1 MPECRAPNQRLIFW
15 RETLVKPPCL
25 VWGFSHVFTSEMAGD
40 GDKNVDRHRDSVAS
54 SDDRLLQRCSPA
66 NVGCYPWGRGCPRVR
81 VMGEDSIGMAPSKWW
96 DLYIHIHIHIYIMY
110 IYIFVYIYVYI
121 YIYICDY
128 FSVYEYVYIYI
139 YMFRSCLAL
148 IPSPY

>member
-40 GDKNVDRHRDSVAS
+40 GDKNVMDRHRDSVAS

-81 VMGEDSIGMAPSKWW
+81 AMGEDSIGMA
-96 DLYIHIHIHIYIMY
+96 LRNGEIYTY
-110 IYIFVYIYVYI
+110 IYIYIYIYIYTYVYIYIHV

-128 FSVYEYVYIYI
+128 FSVYEYAYIYI

-148 IPSPY
+148 TPSPY

>member
-1 MPECRAPNQRLIFW
+1 VPECRAPNQRLIFW

-40 GDKNVDRHRDSVAS
+40 GDKNVMDRHRDSVAS

-96 DLYIHIHIHIYIMY
+96 DLYIHIHIHIYIY
-110 IYIFVYIYVYI
+110 YVYI
-121 YIYICDY
+121 YICIYIC
-128 FSVYEYVYIYI
+128 VYIYVIILVYMNMYIYI